1 MSRPVPRVLTA
12 VSIEEIVRLEGGRVV
27 ATLCRMTGD
36 LGRAE
41 DALAEAVVEAL
52 QRWPVDGIPARPGA
66 WLTTVARRKALDAL
80 RREST
85 RTERE
90 TAAMTLLESE
100 PRLERNTIRD
110 DQLRLIFTCCHPAL
124 NVDAQVALALRVLC
138 GLTTAEIA
146 RAFLVPE
153 DTVGKRISR
162 AKAKIAANR
171 IPYRVPPD
179 DELPARLAG
188 VLAVISVVF
197 TTGHH
202 APDGAELVRVDLAV
216 EAIRLALLLTDL
228 MPDEPECLGL
238 LALLESTHAR
248 SSTRL
253 GDDGL
258 PVLLADADRS
268 RWDRAA
274 IGRSVAITER
284 AMRLGRVGP
293 YQLQAAISC
302 LHGVAAT
309 VEETDWPQIV
319 ALYRLLEQLQPSLP
333 VKVNRAVAEAQIS
346 EAQIAEAQIAG
357 ARVAGTEA
365 AGLEVGLAM
374 LDEIG
379 RSDPAADGWHLFHTA
394 RADLLRRLERP
405 DAAADAYRAALACP
419 HNDVDDAFLRM
430 RLAEVTAAGDG
441 T

>member
-1 MSRPVPRVLTA
+1 MLPSS
-12 VSIEEIVRLEGGRVV
+12 SIEEIVRLEGGRVV
-27 ATLCRMTGD
+27 ATLCRLTGD

-41 DALAEAVVEAL
+41 DAVGEAVIEAL
-52 QRWPVDGIPARPGA
+52 RRWPVDGIPERPGA

-90 TAAMTLLESE
+90 TASMALLESE
-100 PRLERNTIRD
+100 PALERNTIRD

-124 NVDAQVALALRVLC
+124 NVESQVALALRVLC
-138 GLTTAEIA
+138 RLTTAEIA

-153 DTVGKRISR
+153 DTIGKRISR
-162 AKAKIAANR
+162 AKAKIIANR

-179 DELPARLAG
+179 EELPARLAA
-188 VLAVISVVF
+188 VLAVVSVVF

-202 APDGAELVRVDLAV
+202 APEGVDLVRIDLAD
-216 EAIRLALLLTDL
+216 EAIRRALLVAEL

-248 SSTRL
+248 RHTRL

-268 RWDRAA
+268 HWDREA
-274 IGRSVAITER
+274 IDRAVIMVER
-284 AMRLGRVGP
+284 ALRLGRPGP

-302 LHGVAAT
+302 LHGVASD
-309 VEETDWPQIV
+309 VDSTDWPQIV
-319 ALYRLLEQLQPSLP
+319 ALYGLLEERQPSLP
-333 VKVNRAVAEAQIS
+333 VRTNRAVAVAQ
-346 EAQIAEAQIAG
+346 
-357 ARVAGTEA
+357 VD
-365 AGLEVGLAM
+365 GLAVGVEL
-374 LDEIG
+374 LDDIA
-379 RSDPAADGWHLFHTA
+379 RSDPAAAGWHLFHTA
-394 RADLLRRLERP
+394 RADLLRRLGEFE
-405 DAAADAYRAALACP
+405 ASADAYRAALACP

-430 RLAEVTAAGDG
+430 RLAEVSRQPS
-441 T
+441 